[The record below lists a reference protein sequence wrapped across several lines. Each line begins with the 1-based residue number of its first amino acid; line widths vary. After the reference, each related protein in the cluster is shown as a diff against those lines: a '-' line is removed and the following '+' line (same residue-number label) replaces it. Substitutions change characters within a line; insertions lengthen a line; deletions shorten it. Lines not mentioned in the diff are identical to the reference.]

1 MHTQEALDFGVVI
14 KLIED
19 DNTFPP
25 ACKYEGTRRF
35 HPKVSVR
42 AGQIEDYKGIT
53 GQDFPQ
59 SDQLVICHL
68 LKLKPNLPSLRSHH
82 FE

>member
-1 MHTQEALDFGVVI
+1 MHTQEAMDFGVVI
-14 KLIED
+14 KLIVD
-19 DNTFPP
+19 DITFPP
-25 ACKYEGTRRF
+25 ACKCEGTGRF

-42 AGQIEDYKGIT
+42 AGRGGQIEDYKGIT

-68 LKLKPNLPSLRSHH
+68 LKLKPNLPSLRS
-82 FE
+82 F